1 MKILSS
7 IQSDIDFDIKS
18 AYQEGPVEDC
28 YELNDIGG
36 FTKIHLGLNKHGA
49 ISFSLHRCI
58 EAEKSSDRQYNDV
71 LLLNMP
77 FFDNYGHCLHDVIP
91 KLLHYDKFS
100 NVDVIYA
107 STSPLMQSLLN
118 LFEIKFNKVILL
130 KHGVEINPKNIRIE
144 NHPAFHIRD
153 KNKVRLL
160 KDIIDER
167 ASKNCDNQNKKSLI
181 YCTRNTSS
189 DVGGGR
195 LMKQSTENE
204 IVSLL
209 KDYSQKNKLNF
220 VLFNGQENGKT
231 MSHKKQMQLFNT
243 AKIVVGPHG
252 SAMANVIYCN
262 PKHGVKI
269 CEFTSGTEVQV
280 HGPSIFYKH
289 YNALNGFLLQEL
301 YDYYLIPFDKSSNSH
316 ITSID
321 LENFKVFMQSI

>member
-18 AYQEGPVEDC
+18 ARQGWAVEDC
-28 YELNDIGG
+28 YELNDIGR
-36 FTKIHLGLNKHGA
+36 FTGIRLGLNKYGA
-49 ISFSLHRCI
+49 ISFNLQRCLK
-58 EAEKSSDRQYNDV
+58 AEKSSDRQYNDV

-100 NVDVIYA
+100 NFDVIYA

-144 NHPAFHIRD
+144 NHPAAHIRD

-160 KDIIDER
+160 KDVIDER
-167 ASKNCDNQNKKSLI
+167 ASKICDNQNKKSLI

-195 LMKQSTENE
+195 LMKQGTENE

-209 KDYSQKNKLNF
+209 KDYSKKNKLNF

-231 MSHKKQMQLFNT
+231 MSHKQQMQIFNT
-243 AKIVVGPHG
+243 AKVVVGPHG

-262 PKHGVKI
+262 PKHDVKI

-280 HGPSIFYKH
+280 HGGIFDKH